1 MNNRIMGATK
11 NEDRGLTVDNLHTL
25 AVKRVLPIQESQ
37 GHSNRYGDLQ
47 VNAETKPSNAS

>member
-1 MNNRIMGATK
+1 MKI
-11 NEDRGLTVDNLHTL
+11 EDWTVDNLHTL